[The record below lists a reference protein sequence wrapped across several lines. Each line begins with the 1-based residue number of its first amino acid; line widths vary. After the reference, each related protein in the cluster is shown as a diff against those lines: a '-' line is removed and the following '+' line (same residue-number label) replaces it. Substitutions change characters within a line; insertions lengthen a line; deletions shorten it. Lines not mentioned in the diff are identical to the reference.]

1 MIWPAGSCSSEL
13 PSTQSMTSNAV
24 SPPALITRST
34 PGTDTPARSAMTP
47 TRAWCS
53 TAWNSDAAGR
63 VSPTFRSRTA
73 R

>member
-1 MIWPAGSCSSEL
+1 MICGGSCSSEL
-13 PSTQSMTSNAV
+13 PSTHSMTSSAV
-24 SPPALITRST
+24 SPALTTRST
-34 PGTDTPARSAMTP
+34 PGTKTPARSAMTP